1 MMRILER
8 RVKDKAKIYQIVQE
22 VKDQNQ
28 SQIQMQ
34 IKAAWDRISSEDW
47 VVQICSEINKEDL

>member
-1 MMRILER
+1 MTRILER
-8 RVKDKAKIYQIVQE
+8 RVKDKAKIYQIVLE

-34 IKAAWDRISSEDW
+34 IKAALDRISSEDW